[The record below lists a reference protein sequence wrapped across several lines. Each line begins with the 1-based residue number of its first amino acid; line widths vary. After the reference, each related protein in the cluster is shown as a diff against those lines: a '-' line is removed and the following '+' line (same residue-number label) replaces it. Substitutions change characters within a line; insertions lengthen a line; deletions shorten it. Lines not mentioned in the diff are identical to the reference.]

1 MVKLFVYNSIGVN
14 EIVSAESVG
23 VENVSNSEWEQ
34 IDIDS
39 GILKEFAVYD
49 DVIRVKVE
57 KGFNEFEVLDEV
69 ARIDEKVWG

>member
-1 MVKLFVYNSIGVN
+1 MVKLFMYNSIGGN

-23 VENVSNSEWEQ
+23 VENVSNSEWEK

>member
-1 MVKLFVYNSIGVN
+1 MLKLYIYNSVGVN

-23 VENVSNSEWEQ
+23 VENVRNGEWEK

-57 KGFNEFEVLDEV
+57 KDFNELEVLDEV
-69 ARIDEKVWG
+69 ARIDEIYWG